1 MPNYRRIWMPGGTY
15 FFTVNLAIRGRNDL
29 LVRYIDN
36 LRLSIQE
43 VRLKHPFIIHGWVV
57 LPDHMHCLIS
67 LPKEDADFP
76 LRWRLI
82 KANFSKR
89 LPAGERLSESQSK
102 RGERGIWQR
111 RYWEHLIRD
120 EQDFNAHMDY
130 IHINPVKHGL
140 VEHVV
145 DWPFSTFHRLVK
157 KGVYPSDW
165 GGSAL
170 ADSLEYPD
178 RQGGAL

>member
-15 FFTVNLAIRGRNDL
+15 FFTVNLSDRGQNDL
-29 LVRYIDN
+29 LVRYIDE
-36 LRLSIQE
+36 LRSVVQE
-43 VRLKHPFIIHGWVV
+43 VKLIHPFTIHGWVV
-57 LPDHMHCLIS
+57 LPDHMHCLLS
-67 LPKEDADFP
+67 LPEDDVDFP

-82 KANFSKR
+82 KAAFSK
-89 LPAGERLSESQSK
+89 LIPHKEILSLSRQK

-130 IHINPVKHGL
+130 IHINPLKHGL
-140 VEHVV
+140 VDRVV
-145 DWPFSTFHRLVK
+145 DWPFSTFHRLVEN
-157 KGVYPSDW
+157 GIYSPDW

-170 ADSLEYPD
+170 AESLEYQD
-178 RQGGAL
+178 